1 MDTELNQETPPAE
14 PGAEPAVQPPAEPK
28 EPEAKTPEQLEAE
41 KQAAEEAQKKQDE
54 EDAAE
59 EAKVKKKPWFQKRF
73 DELTKQ
79 REEAN
84 RRAER
89 IERMLEATLQ
99 RAQSAA
105 QQPPQQQQAQATP
118 QQLPPTRPAPTREQY
133 EFDEDK
139 YLDAVVEWKLEQR
152 NARAEHETRQR
163 EQQNAQ
169 TTFQQ
174 GLESKRQAMI
184 KTGTEKFPDFD
195 AVIATANPEHFNLDL
210 LVAVTETGA
219 PAEIAYHLAKNPAE
233 AERIG
238 KMPPLRK
245 AIELGKIEA
254 SISAS
259 VAAVRQTKA
268 PPPPNPVGGR
278 NQVSTKESELPY
290 NEWIKLRRAGKIDG
304 RS

>member
-1 MDTELNQETPPAE
+1 MDTELNQGTPQAE
-14 PGAEPAVQPPAEPK
+14 PGAEPAGQPTAEPK

-41 KQAAEEAQKKQDE
+41 NQAAAEAQKKQEE

-73 DELTKQ
+73 DELTRQ

-84 RRAER
+84 RRADR

-99 RAQSAA
+99 RAQNAA
-105 QQPPQQQQAQATP
+105 QQPQQQAQATP

-133 EFDEDK
+133 DFDEDK

-152 NARAEHETRQR
+152 NARAEYETRQR
-163 EQQNAQ
+163 EQQSAQ
-169 TTFQQ
+169 NNFQQ

-210 LVAVTETGA
+210 LVAVTETGT

-233 AERIG
+233 AERIS

-259 VAAVRQTKA
+259 AAAAKQTKA

-278 NQVSTKESELPY
+278 NQVTTKESELPY